1 MLKPG
6 KRDIKVNILIAG
18 GELEELQKHTWSM
31 AESFGLDGR
40 IENYKGKKPMG
51 LYRWDIECLL
61 DVLSMVLENPKE
73 YPFEGSREYEVTQKL
88 YQRLKQI
95 YDSTYER

>member
-6 KRDIKVNILIAG
+6 KRDIKVTILIAG
-18 GELEELQKHTWSM
+18 EELEELQKHTWSM

-40 IENYKGKKPMG
+40 IDDYKGKKPIG

-61 DVLSMVLENPKE
+61 DVLSMVLDAPKE
-73 YPFEGSREYEVTQKL
+73 YPFEGSREHEVTQGL

-95 YDSTYER
+95 YDSTYEE

>member
-1 MLKPG
+1 MLKPCN
-6 KRDIKVNILIAG
+6 RDIKVNILIAG
-18 GELEELQKHTWSM
+18 KEFEELQKHTWSM

-40 IENYKGKKPMG
+40 IDDYKGKKPIG

-61 DVLSMVLENPKE
+61 DVLSMALDDPKE
-73 YPFEGSREYEVTQKL
+73 YPFEGSREYEITQGL

-95 YDSTYER
+95 YDSTYEK